1 MLRKKQVEE
10 FQLLVLE
17 LNSFLENPDKLE
29 YSDSISP
36 ELAGLIGAIG
46 GGAIG
51 VGSVL
56 AAFSGLSGAGIMSGL
71 AAYGVGGAVGGIAS
85 VPATVAAPVALAGA
99 GLYYASDQR
108 KMKKKLR
115 ELFQF
120 SDDLKMKL
128 WGDTRPNVI
137 DLIKAIDQFRKELEE
152 KM

>member
-46 GGAIG
+46 

-85 VPATVAAPVALAGA
+85 VAATVATPVALAGA

-128 WGDTRPNVI
+128 WGDTRPHVI
-137 DLIKAIDQFRKELEE
+137 DLIKAIDQFSKELEE

>member
-46 GGAIG
+46 AGAIG

-56 AAFSGLSGAGIMSGL
+56 YSSKIKIIRCQL
-71 AAYGVGGAVGGIAS
+71 ALMNSSSIVGFVS
-85 VPATVAAPVALAGA
+85 
-99 GLYYASDQR
+99 
-108 KMKKKLR
+108 
-115 ELFQF
+115 
-120 SDDLKMKL
+120 
-128 WGDTRPNVI
+128 
-137 DLIKAIDQFRKELEE
+137 
-152 KM
+152 

>member
-56 AAFSGLSGAGIMSGL
+56 AAFSGLSGAGIMSEWFGC
-71 AAYGVGGAVGGIAS
+71 
-85 VPATVAAPVALAGA
+85 
-99 GLYYASDQR
+99 
-108 KMKKKLR
+108 LR
-115 ELFQF
+115 RWW
-120 SDDLKMKL
+120 SSR
-128 WGDTRPNVI
+128 WNS
-137 DLIKAIDQFRKELEE
+137 
-152 KM
+152 